1 MAAPTY
7 DAMLKKELE
16 ENKELTNEQRLEIFR
31 RLGNL
36 TDKKLTIR
44 LAKIR
49 GGVAVVKY
57 KTRQPRERFE
67 RPAEPVVPL
76 GQLID
81 KLIEETQSVQSSQ
94 GQEIGNN
101 SGSGQQSGN

>member
-31 RLGNL
+31 CIGNL

-57 KTRQPRERFE
+57 KARQPRERFE
-67 RPAEPVVPL
+67 RPAEPVVRV
-76 GQLID
+76 GHLID
-81 KLIEETQSVQSSQ
+81 NLLKGKDMGQNSQ
-94 GQEIGNN
+94 GQ
-101 SGSGQQSGN
+101 QTVD